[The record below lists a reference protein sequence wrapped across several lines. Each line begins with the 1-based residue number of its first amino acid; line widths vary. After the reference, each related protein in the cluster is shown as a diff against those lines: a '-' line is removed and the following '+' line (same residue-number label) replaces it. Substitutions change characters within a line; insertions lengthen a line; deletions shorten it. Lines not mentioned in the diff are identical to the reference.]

1 MGNIT
6 LQLKNEWNNVL
17 YKVRTKFC
25 YGTKDDDIDAKFIIK
40 NRKRTLKSAACIVGY
55 ENFFK
60 TLKGRF
66 SKENGYKEGQLVK
79 RHFHNKT

>member
-25 YGTKDDDIDAKFIIK
+25 YGTKDDIDAKFIIK
-40 NRKRTLKSAACIVGY
+40 NRERTLKSAACIVGF
-55 ENFFK
+55 ENFLK
-60 TLKGRF
+60 LWGLKGAFFQR
-66 SKENGYKEGQLVK
+66 K
-79 RHFHNKT
+79 RL